1 MIFYKHLGDKVF
13 KNGSSKICGRQP
25 LKDCLSRPYSF
36 KFFKG
41 CLPQVLLG
49 PFLNICS
56 IYVYRSHLNF
66 SLENMSLLLIT
77 VLFSKVKEQ
86 FLPAITAVSYMS
98 NFSHF
103 FLFLFF
109 FFFLHFIN
117 HIALLV
123 ITEFLILSFL
133 VLTLI

>member
-1 MIFYKHLGDKVF
+1 MIFYKHIGVKVF
-13 KNGSSKICGRQP
+13 KNESSKICGRQP
-25 LKDCLSRPYSF
+25 LKNCLSGPYSF

-49 PFLNICS
+49 SFLNIWP

-66 SLENMSLLLIT
+66 GLENMSLLLIT

-109 FFFLHFIN
+109 LHFIN

-123 ITEFLILSFL
+123 FTEFLILSFL